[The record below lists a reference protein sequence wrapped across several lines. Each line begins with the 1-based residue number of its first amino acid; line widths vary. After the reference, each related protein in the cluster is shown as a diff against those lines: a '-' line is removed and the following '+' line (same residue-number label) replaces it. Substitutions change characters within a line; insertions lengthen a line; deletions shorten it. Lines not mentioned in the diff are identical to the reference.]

1 MGRKMR
7 KSISL
12 FAALFF
18 VFNFVIAADPPA
30 TAFFYKSTSTD
41 LLVKHCVDKGFKS
54 EKTDVP
60 CGGIQWFCSLKSKEG
75 DSIKIVLSQDSK
87 GIFES
92 ALCLIDSPKS
102 QWDKRF
108 PQNFFKVFGKLILKD
123 DAAKT
128 LATFIDS
135 GVTTDSK
142 KAEKLIVDCKVEI
155 VLSPE
160 HGKAVMTIEPMK

>member
-1 MGRKMR
+1 MR

-12 FAALFF
+12 FAVLFF
-18 VFNFVIAADPPA
+18 VFNFVIAADPPV

-60 CGGIQWFCSLKSKEG
+60 GGGIQWFCSLKSKEG

-160 HGKAVMTIEPMK
+160 PGKAVMTIEPMK